1 MTDPYDHKTTKKSLR
16 FLKSFLKMVVFLTR
30 RLRLVVFLHPEPK
43 EFLGLVHLPSFE
55 QATAHERE
63 LVPSHENLFGEKQY
77 ISDLLFYLKQKHY
90 EHGRHS

>member
-1 MTDPYDHKTTKKSLR
+1 MTDLYDYKTTKKSLR
-16 FLKSFLKMVVFLTR
+16 FLKSFLETVISFTR
-30 RLRLVVFLHPEPK
+30 SLRLVVFLHPKPK

-77 ISDLLFYLKQKHY
+77 ISDLLFCLKQKHY